1 MSIPGVLAR
10 RLWPLLVVLN
20 SSACSN
26 GGWACDQANTAST
39 TVPASDFLSSAP
51 SPMEYCCDENTP
63 FPVTVGTIRFS
74 LTTDAEDTSF
84 HVRPRPAPVQ
94 LLVGGIPLDAG
105 EEIEVRNHE
114 SVEVEVRVFECVHTV
129 LEFDIFRYAEGDSN
143 HPDRTLGSFVRT
155 VEIVPT
161 DCNARTVVCA
171 FTEAVTAVIHQS
183 QSVIGVAGQKCW
195 KILDGTTYATLSDKG
210 SQQGNASPD
219 YYSVDTV
226 ISAPGTPSLASASAP
241 VEAAIAVGP
250 EGAYLTHWLPETS
263 EFGATN
269 LVALN
274 QNVTDFCPY
283 NGPGS
288 SGGVMANYTTGN
300 IDFLGFDAGTG
311 FFTITEQISK
321 FRLTAAPGKAVS
333 AATTGPVEDLFIV
346 TEGTPGTLLVH
357 HPADRPD
364 GQAVKIGDVE
374 DNPRRLRI
382 FGNLLVN
389 SNFGSDSL
397 TVTRL
402 DTLAIV
408 GHTAVGDGPVG
419 IDGKVL
425 ANGDIAVLSTGFND
439 NTYTITVFTTAGVVV
454 SSETK
459 PVPDGGLA
467 PGHAIF
473 HKDGVLISCHDSSEI
488 IFIPATGPS

>member
-1 MSIPGVLAR
+1 
-10 RLWPLLVVLN
+10 
-20 SSACSN
+20 
-26 GGWACDQANTAST
+26 
-39 TVPASDFLSSAP
+39 
-51 SPMEYCCDENTP
+51 MEYCCDESTP

-74 LTTDAEDTSF
+74 LTSGEEGSTFYVS
-84 HVRPRPAPVQ
+84 PRPAPVQ
-94 LLVGGIPLDAG
+94 YVVEGTPLDAG
-105 EEIEVRNHE
+105 EDIEVRNHD
-114 SVEVEVRVFECVHTV
+114 SVDVEVRALECAHVI
-129 LEFDIFRYAEGDSN
+129 LEFDVFRFREGDPK
-143 HPDRTLGSFVRT
+143 HPERTLDSFVRT
-155 VEIVPT
+155 VEIVPI
-161 DCNARTVVCA
+161 DCTPAGSILVHTVTCGA
-171 FTEAVTAVIHQS
+171 ADAVTPVIHLG
-183 QSVIGVAGQKCW
+183 VEAIGIAGQGCW
-195 KILDGTTYATLSDKG
+195 KILDAATLATLSDKG
-210 SQQGNASPD
+210 SQGNFPPD

-226 ISAPGTPSLASASAP
+226 ISGS

-250 EGAYLTHWLPETS
+250 KGAYLTHWLPATS

-269 LVALN
+269 LVALD

-283 NGPGS
+283 DGPGS

-300 IDFLGFDAGTG
+300 VDFLGFDAGSG
-311 FFTITEQISK
+311 FFTITAQISK
-321 FRLTAAPGKAVS
+321 FSMTAAPGNAVS
-333 AATTGPVEDLFIV
+333 AVTTGPVEDVFIV
-346 TEGTPGTLLVH
+346 TEGTPGALLVH
-357 HPADRPD
+357 HPAARPF
-364 GQAVKIGDVE
+364 GQAVKIGDVQ

-408 GHTAVGDGPVG
+408 GHVPVGDGPVG
-419 IDGKVL
+419 IDGKIL
-425 ANGDIAVLSTGFND
+425 ANGDIAILSTGFND

-473 HKDGVLISCHDSSEI
+473 YKDGVLISCRDTNEI
-488 IFIPATGPS
+488 IFIPATGPQ